1 MRNVYN
7 FYNFRRAWGSA
18 VSSDV
23 VNMSMVWN
31 GGVSVNTQQLD
42 MAALLTAF
50 LTFLLAGILVFCF
63 FVNKRRRASP
73 GIPPG
78 AFAWDFIGE
87 IFQFLGCYWKLSL
100 RELYDNRTQK
110 YGSPFTTSIFC
121 EPTIVF
127 YSPDGNRFLFANENK
142 LVVSTW
148 PRSVGKL
155 FGTSLLN
162 ASGDDAKRLK
172 RMLMTF
178 LRPEA
183 LQKFVGRA
191 DSITRCHL
199 AEHWIGRDE
208 VMVFPLIKQ
217 YTFSLACDL
226 FASINDEDDQA
237 RLLCNF
243 MLLLKG
249 MLQIP
254 IDLPGTRF
262 NRAKHGANAIR
273 EQLEDIIHE
282 RKIALEERKV
292 SPEQDLLSFLLSN
305 VDEQGESLTHDEI
318 KDNILMLLI
327 AGHDTTNSGLTG
339 LIKFLAENPRC
350 YQGVLNEQLEIS
362 ATKEAGQLL
371 EWGDLQRMKYSWRV
385 AQEALR
391 LQPPVGG
398 GFRKAIKDFKYG
410 GFTIPKGW
418 KIHWTVNSTNRKSEY
433 FSNPDKFDSSR
444 FEGEGPSPYTFV
456 PFGGGPRMCPGN
468 EFARMV
474 ILVFLH
480 YVVKTFKWN
489 LVDPS
494 EKVTVDP
501 MPAPAKGL
509 PVKLFPHD

>member
-1 MRNVYN
+1 
-7 FYNFRRAWGSA
+7 
-18 VSSDV
+18 
-23 VNMSMVWN
+23 VNMPMDQTMVWN
-31 GGVSVNTQQLD
+31 GGVQIKTQQLE
-42 MAALLTAF
+42 MPALFTAF
-50 LTFLLAGILVFCF
+50 LAILLSVLVVF
-63 FVNKRRRASP
+63 FSVINKYRKLSLE
-73 GIPPG
+73 IPPG
-78 AFAWDFIGE
+78 AFAWDFIAE
-87 IFQFLGCYWKLSL
+87 IFQFLGCHWNLNI
-100 RELYDNRTQK
+100 RELYDSRTQK
-110 YGSPFTTSIFC
+110 YGSLFTSSMYC

-127 YSPDGNRFLFANENK
+127 YSPEGNRFLFANENK

-155 FGTSLLN
+155 FGTALLN
-162 ASGDDAKRLK
+162 ATGDDAKRLK

-191 DSITRCHL
+191 DSITRRHL

-208 VMVFPLIKQ
+208 VTVFPLIKH

-226 FASINDEDDQA
+226 FASINDQDDQA

-249 MLQIP
+249 MMQIP

-273 EQLEDIIHE
+273 EQLEGIIHE
-282 RKIALEERKV
+282 RKIALEEGRA

-327 AGHDTTNSGLTG
+327 AGHDTTSSGLTG

-350 YQGVLNEQLEIS
+350 YQGVLREQLEIS

-371 EWGDLQRMKYSWRV
+371 EWEDIQRMKYSWRA

-391 LQPPVGG
+391 LQAPVGG

-418 KIHWTVNSTNRKSEY
+418 KIHWTVNSTHGKTEY
-433 FSNPDKFDSSR
+433 FSNPDKFDPSR
-444 FEGEGPSPYTFV
+444 FEGEGPLPYTFV

-480 YVVKTFKWN
+480 NIVKNFQWN

-509 PVKLFPHD
+509 PVKLLPHQ